1 MYTHYNYRKEIK
13 MKTEMLIVNENRRVW
28 QEGSDEKGISKL
40 KLLENYVYL
49 LTNINNYIINLSHAY
64 SYFSS

>member
-40 KLLENYVYL
+40 KLLENYV
-49 LTNINNYIINLSHAY
+49 NNYIIN
-64 SYFSS
+64 

>member
-1 MYTHYNYRKEIK
+1 MYTYYNYRKEIK

-40 KLLENYVYL
+40 KLLENYAYFSID
-49 LTNINNYIINLSHAY
+49 INNYIINLH
-64 SYFSS
+64 FSENS

>member
-1 MYTHYNYRKEIK
+1 MYIYYNYRKEIK

-49 LTNINNYIINLSHAY
+49 LTNINNYIIN
-64 SYFSS
+64 